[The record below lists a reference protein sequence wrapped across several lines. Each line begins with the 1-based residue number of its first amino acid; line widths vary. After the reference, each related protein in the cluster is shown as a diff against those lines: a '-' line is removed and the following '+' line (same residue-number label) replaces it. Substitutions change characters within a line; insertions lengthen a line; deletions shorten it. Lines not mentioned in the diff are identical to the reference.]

1 MSKIIN
7 RESYIPAKK
16 SQTFTTYQ
24 DNQETVTIQIFEGE
38 RPLTKDNH
46 FLGRFE
52 LTGIPAAPR
61 GTPQIEV
68 TLQVDQ
74 NSILSVYAVDKGSG
88 KKNNISFKN
97 EQIQLSEE
105 DIKRMLK

>member
-1 MSKIIN
+1 MLPIVTTPLSLGIGTVGGLMSKIIN

-52 LTGIPAAPR
+52 LTGIPAALK

-68 TLQVDQ
+68 TLEVDQ

-88 KKNNISFKN
+88 KKK
-97 EQIQLSEE
+97 
-105 DIKRMLK
+105 